1 MRLDNLCCYV
11 IHTILIPSHTIPKS
25 QTIYAKAAMKSIEL
39 ENKVVFIT
47 GASTGIGRELSRCFA
62 QEKARLILATIPSEK
77 DVLDSWSEE
86 LKKTYKVEVT
96 AITGDLAELD
106 GPEKLYGQVKAI
118 HPQIDVLVNNAG
130 TIAFGTFHET
140 PFERH
145 ERVINVNLRAYTALM
160 HLFLPDMVKRR
171 SGHVFNVG
179 SMSAFA
185 PTPQYAIYGAG
196 KMFIQSLTEA
206 LREELK
212 GTGVG
217 MFILDPGF
225 TDTALLD
232 MKGTGHK
239 LRSYLMGGFATP
251 AHVAQKGVEAFKKG
265 KWMCIPEFHL
275 WFLVTF
281 LNRFA
286 PRGLITKI
294 SSIMIS
300 RK

>member
-1 MRLDNLCCYV
+1 
-11 IHTILIPSHTIPKS
+11 
-25 QTIYAKAAMKSIEL
+25 MKPIEL
-39 ENKVVFIT
+39 SNKAVLIT
-47 GASTGIGRELSRCFA
+47 GASSGIGRELSRCFA
-62 QEKARLILATIPSEK
+62 QEKSKLILATIPSEK
-77 DVLDSWSEE
+77 EVLDAWAEE
-86 LKKTYKVEVT
+86 LRHSYHVEVT
-96 AITGDLAELD
+96 SLTQDLSEPD
-106 GPEKLYGQVKAI
+106 GPEKLYNQVRDMGTD
-118 HPQIDVLVNNAG
+118 IDVLVNNAG
-130 TIAFGTFHET
+130 TIAFGAFHEV
-140 PFERH
+140 PMERLD
-145 ERVINVNLRAYTALM
+145 RVMNVNVRAYTALM
-160 HLFLPDMVKRR
+160 HLFLPGMVKRG

-239 LRSYLMGGFATP
+239 IRSYLMGGFATP
-251 AHVAQKGVEAFKKG
+251 ETVAQRGVAAFKKG

-300 RK
+300 KK

>member
-1 MRLDNLCCYV
+1 
-11 IHTILIPSHTIPKS
+11 
-25 QTIYAKAAMKSIEL
+25 MKTIEL

-47 GASTGIGRELSRCFA
+47 GASTGIGRELSQCFA
-62 QEKARLILATIPSEK
+62 QEKANLILATIPSDK
-77 DVLDSWSEE
+77 DILESWAEE
-86 LKKTYKVEVT
+86 LRNTYHVEVS
-96 AITGDLAELD
+96 AITEDLSEPD
-106 GPEKLYGQVKAI
+106 GPQKLHAKVLEI
-118 HPQIDVLVNNAG
+118 NPHIDVLVNNAG
-130 TIAFGTFHET
+130 TIAFGTFHEV
-140 PFERH
+140 PFERL
-145 ERVINVNLRAYTALM
+145 ERVMNVNLRAYTALM

-196 KMFIQSLTEA
+196 KMFIQSMTEA

-217 MFILDPGF
+217 IFILDPGF

-239 LRSYLMGGFATP
+239 LRTYLMGGFASP
-251 AHVAQKGVEAFKKG
+251 EEVAKRGVEAFKKG

-286 PRGLITKI
+286 PRWLITKV